1 MRYLILRAFLLFI
14 LLASIAAPASADLRV
29 TLRGHLDPLAG
40 DFRYADVWG
49 EGHYAYLATYNTP
62 APDTNRGS
70 GVLIIDIA
78 NPDDPQ
84 VVGQYLPA
92 SGARFQDVVVINGI
106 GYFSSENAGGVHIV
120 DVRNPASPQLLS
132 QITTAQSGFSF
143 VHEIAVA
150 DGILYEAD
158 SRGTIVK
165 AFDVRNPSAPA
176 FIRNIQTTD
185 TYFIHAITALN
196 GRLYTSGWNGNTDI
210 FDVRNI
216 LTAAPSLLGTV
227 VSGDRSHS
235 SWVGSDGRL
244 LVSAR
249 ETINGDVRV
258 FDISDPAHPVLR
270 STITAQSLGISAFS
284 PHNPYLVGHLLFV
297 SWYQAGLQVID
308 LSDPAAPVRV
318 GEFDTYADPTVTGFR
333 GNWGVYP
340 FLGLDRVLLSD
351 MDGGLYI
358 VDATDLPV
366 GLEGDAAPRPN
377 GNRILGI
384 SDWVQV
390 GRFAVGLDTP
400 STQDGEFQRADCAP
414 QTTGGDGRIGLT
426 DWVQAGRYSAAI
438 DGPQPA
444 SGPSG
449 PVDSLEL
456 AVSVDPQANRFPRTR
471 LPDLARRV
479 LLSPIAVEPAE
490 IQYAVKINGRGDENA
505 IAFTIEFNPAE
516 LQFIGSALDNG
527 ATMHVNKNERGRI
540 GIALALPTGRT
551 FDADSGLVALQFL
564 RLSRNGPPLIQF
576 VDGAVKSEVVTVNA
590 QSVPAVFGVEATRG
604 IRKR

>member
-1 MRYLILRAFLLFI
+1 MRYLTLRALLLFG
-14 LLASIAAPASADLRV
+14 LLASIAAPAQADLRV
-29 TLRGHLDPLAG
+29 ALRGHLDPLAG

-62 APDTNRGS
+62 APDTARGS
-70 GVLIIDIA
+70 GILIIDIA

-84 VVGQYLPA
+84 LVGQYLPA
-92 SGARFQDVVVINGI
+92 AGARFQDVVVINGI

-120 DVRNPASPQLLS
+120 DVRNPASPRLLS
-132 QITTAQSGFSF
+132 QITTAQNGFSF
-143 VHEIAVA
+143 VHELAVA

-185 TYFIHAITALN
+185 TFFIHAITALN

-216 LTAAPSLLGTV
+216 LTTTPPLLGTV

-235 SWVGSDGRL
+235 SWVSSDARL

-284 PHNPYLVGHLLFV
+284 PHNPFLVGHLLFV

-308 LSDPAAPVRV
+308 LSDPSAPVRV
-318 GEFDTYADPTVTGFR
+318 GEFDTYTDTMVTGFR

-340 FLGLDRVLLSD
+340 FLGFDRVLLSD
-351 MDGGLYI
+351 MDGGLYV
-358 VDATDLPV
+358 VDTTDVPV
-366 GLEGDAAPRPN
+366 GLEGDTAPRPY
-377 GNRILGI
+377 GNRTLGI

-400 STQDGEFQRADCAP
+400 STQFGEFQRADCAP
-414 QTTGGDGRIGLT
+414 QTTGGDGHIGLT
-426 DWVQAGRYSAAI
+426 DWVQAGRYSVAI
-438 DGPQPA
+438 DAPQPA
-444 SGPSG
+444 SGPSQ
-449 PVDSLEL
+449 PIESLAL
-456 AVSVDPQANRFPRTR
+456 AVSEGPQAKRFARTR
-471 LPDLARRV
+471 LPDRARRV
-479 LLSPIAVEPAE
+479 LLSQITIEPAE

-505 IAFTIEFNPAE
+505 IAFMLEFNPDE
-516 LQFIGSALDNG
+516 LQFIGAALDNG
-527 ATMHVNKNERGRI
+527 ATMHVNKSERGRI
-540 GIALALPTGRT
+540 GIVLALPAGKT
-551 FDADSGLVALQFL
+551 FDAVSGIVALHFL
-564 RLSRNGPPLIQF
+564 RLSRNTSPMIQF
-576 VDGAVKSEVVTVNA
+576 ADGVVKGEVVTVNA
-590 QSVPAVFGVEATRG
+590 ESVPAVFAVEATRG
-604 IRKR
+604 IRER